1 MTATLTVVG
10 GVQGGRDIPI
20 HGPEFIIGRD
30 PKCHLRPTSNDV
42 SRQHCAFV
50 FHEELVLLRDYGSR
64 NGTLV
69 NGRLLLNGALQL
81 ADGDMI
87 QVGPLVFRMNLA
99 AQKQGEVAGMP
110 TREPAEPV
118 PGSADD
124 VINTEPGAAGEP
136 SADDTVLIPKASVPP
151 VKQAKKQK
159 DSEALLCWE

>member
-50 FHEELVLLRDYGSR
+50 FHEEMVLLRDYGSR

-81 ADGDMI
+81 SDGDTI

-99 AQKQGEVAGMP
+99 AQTQGVVAGMP
-110 TREPAEPV
+110 TRQPAEQDA
-118 PGSADD
+118 GSPDD
-124 VINTEPGAAGEP
+124 VINTEPGAGEP

-151 VKQAKKQK
+151 VKQATKQQK